1 MYVINEE
8 RGFTPVKKNE
18 HLCSCFSESGIEYW
32 AALPLDEL
40 KIKKK
45 YLIDR
50 LDFVPTCAII
60 FLVPY
65 YVGDAENLSE
75 YAAARDYHNFIS
87 LVGGRVCDTLKEK
100 LGANGA
106 FFGDHSPID
115 ERDAAARSALG
126 IIGDNGLLIN
136 EKYGTYVFTGEVL
149 TDLSPESIPCSEAV
163 LTEFCEHC
171 GECMRACPISEI
183 GECLSALTQKKGELT
198 DKERQYIKKYGS
210 AWGCD
215 MCQSACPHNRHPKC
229 TPIEY
234 FREKR
239 ISRIT
244 SELVKDMSDAEFSE
258 RAFAWRGKDVILRN
272 LEIFEKR

>member
-1 MYVINEE
+1 MKRNEYLNSRFCE
-8 RGFTPVKKNE
+8 N
-18 HLCSCFSESGIEYW
+18 GIEYW
-32 AALPLDEL
+32 AALPLSEL
-40 KIKKK
+40 KITKK

-50 LDFVPTCAII
+50 LDFVPACAII

-75 YAAARDYHNFIS
+75 YAAARDYHGFIS
-87 LVGGRVCDTLKEK
+87 EVGGRICDTLKEN
-100 LGANGA
+100 LGASGA

-136 EKYGTYVFTGEVL
+136 EKYGTYVFIGEVL
-149 TDLSPESIPCSEAV
+149 TDAPPESITCIEAV
-163 LTEFCEHC
+163 TTEFCEHC

-183 GECLSALTQKKGELT
+183 GECLSAITQKKGELT

-215 MCQSACPHNRHPKC
+215 ICQSACPHNRSPKP
-229 TPIEY
+229 TPIRY
-234 FREKR
+234 FWEKR
-239 ISRIT
+239 TPRLT
-244 SELVKDMSDAEFSE
+244 SELVDGMDGGEFSE
-258 RAFAWRGKDVILRN
+258 RAYAWRGRDVLMRN
-272 LEIFEKR
+272 LEMLEND

>member
-1 MYVINEE
+1 MK
-8 RGFTPVKKNE
+8 RNE
-18 HLCSCFSESGIEYW
+18 HLSSRFRETGIEYW
-32 AALPLDEL
+32 AALPLCEL
-40 KIKKK
+40 KITKQ

-75 YAAARDYHNFIS
+75 YAAARDYHAFIS
-87 LVGGRVCDTLKEK
+87 EAGGRICDTLKEK

-115 ERDAAARSALG
+115 ERDAAARAALG

-136 EKYGTYVFTGEVL
+136 EKYGTYVFIGEVL
-149 TDLSPESIPCSEAV
+149 TDLPPESIPCSEAAP
-163 LTEFCEHC
+163 TDFCEHC

-183 GECLSALTQKKGELT
+183 GECLSALTQKKGALS
-198 DKERQYIKKYGS
+198 DGERQYIKKYGS
-210 AWGCD
+210 VWGCD
-215 MCQSACPHNRHPKC
+215 ICQSACPHNRHPKP

-234 FREKR
+234 FKEKR
-239 ISRIT
+239 TPRLTLDVI
-244 SELVKDMSDAEFSE
+244 DAMGECEFSE
-258 RAFAWRGKDVILRN
+258 RAYAWRGKDVLLRN
-272 LEIFEKR
+272 LEIFEKD